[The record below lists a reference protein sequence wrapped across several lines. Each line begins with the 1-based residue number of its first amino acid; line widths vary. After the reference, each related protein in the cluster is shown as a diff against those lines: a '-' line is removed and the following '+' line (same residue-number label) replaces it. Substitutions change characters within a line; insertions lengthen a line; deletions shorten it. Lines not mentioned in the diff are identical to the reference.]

1 MHPGGICVLGDTQ
14 GGTRAPGKKWFA
26 STKGENTAKSLPLE
40 YKRLRLDNRRY
51 F

>member
-14 GGTRAPGKKWFA
+14 GGTRAPGKKWSA
-26 STKGENTAKSLPLE
+26 STKRENRAKNLTLE
-40 YKRLRLDNRRY
+40 YKRLMLDNRRY